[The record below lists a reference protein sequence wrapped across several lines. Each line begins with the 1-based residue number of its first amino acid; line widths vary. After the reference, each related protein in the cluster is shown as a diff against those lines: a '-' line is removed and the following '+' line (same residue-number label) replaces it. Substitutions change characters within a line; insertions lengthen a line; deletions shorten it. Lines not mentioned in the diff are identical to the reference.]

1 MSDDK
6 DSFASSALVGMAI
19 GVILLERLVKK
30 GVLSAADVSD
40 LADEA
45 LLLMERWQS
54 AFPENHR
61 DFEEAR
67 QLLDDV
73 VRKYGNSDQSDR

>member
-6 DSFASSALVGMAI
+6 ESFASSALVGMAI
-19 GVILLERLVKK
+19 GVILLEKLVKK
-30 GVLSAADVSD
+30 GVLSAAEVSD

-54 AFPENHR
+54 AFPEISMI
-61 DFEEAR
+61 
-67 QLLDDV
+67 L
-73 VRKYGNSDQSDR
+73 RKRANFSTTL

>member
-6 DSFASSALVGMAI
+6 ESFASSALVGMAI
-19 GVILLERLVKK
+19 GVILLEKLVKK
-30 GVLSAADVSD
+30 GVLSAAEVSD

-54 AFPENHR
+54 AFPENQH

-73 VRKYGNSDQSDR
+73 VRTYGNSDQSDR